1 MFKQEFDELK
11 REEKR
16 KIINRMDKIEEYKR
30 IKNLE
35 KLMVKTQRIEEFK

>member
-16 KIINRMDKIEEYKR
+16 KIINRMDKVEEYRR

-35 KLMVKTQRIEEFK
+35 KLMVKTQKIEEFK

>member
-1 MFKQEFDELK
+1 MYKQEFDELK

-16 KIINRMDKIEEYKR
+16 KIINRMDKVEEYRR

-35 KLMVKTQRIEEFK
+35 KLMVKTQKIEEFK